1 MSSLTSRI
9 VHRNGQQPETSS
21 VQRVG
26 SENGSVQQVDP
37 KLRRRRTHI
46 LGVVALLVVSGL
58 AAVFIVQQ
66 VQTQNRVIQV
76 RADIPRGA
84 VIKPTDL
91 AEITVGS
98 VQGVS
103 TVPADQLTSL
113 IGQRATL
120 DLASGS
126 LLPQGGVSSVAVPA
140 KGQSLVGLRLDP
152 GRMVIGDVT
161 PGSRLRLI
169 VTAPLNGDPA
179 FKDANSGRQFPA
191 VLIASTPALD
201 GAATLINVQVTQKDV
216 SLVAQLAA
224 TNRLAAVQDPQR

>member
-1 MSSLTSRI
+1 MSNLLATPAVTGETPKLT
-9 VHRNGQQPETSS
+9 T
-21 VQRVG
+21 
-26 SENGSVQQVDP
+26 GSVQQVDP

-46 LGVVALLVVSGL
+46 LGAIALLIVAGL

-66 VQTQNRVIQV
+66 LQTQNRIIQV
-76 RADIPRGA
+76 RADVPRGA

-103 TVPADQLTSL
+103 TVSADQLPGL
-113 IGQRATL
+113 IGQRARF
-120 DLASGS
+120 DLAKGS
-126 LLPQGGVSSVAVPA
+126 LLPQNAIGPVSVPA
-140 KGQSLVGLRLDP
+140 QGRSLVGIRLDP
-152 GRMVIGDVT
+152 GRMVIGDVAA
-161 PGSRLRLI
+161 GSRVRLV

-191 VLIASTPALD
+191 ILVESAPALD
-201 GAATLINVQVTQKDV
+201 GAATLVNVQVTQKDA

-224 TNRLAAVQDPQR
+224 TNRIAIVQDPQN